1 MRSTGVSQGAL
12 RALALAAALVALWA
26 AGCGGGEEDAT
37 SGRKAAPLPE
47 GRKVVFL
54 EPGPVVIEDPSLVGR
69 TLKDVVSLGIT
80 AVRVVVFWNTVV
92 PEQRPDGFDAADP
105 EDPSYDFSRYDG
117 FLRAADER
125 GLETLVTISGPGPG
139 WTSDSD
145 DGLVNPNPEE
155 FGEFAEAVAT
165 RYGGSF
171 DPGDGPLP
179 AADYWSVWN
188 EPNLGI
194 FLQPQ
199 LVDGVPYSPLLY
211 RKLYLAAQES
221 IEEAAPET
229 PILIG
234 EAAPTGG
241 FNSVDPIPFA
251 RGVLCLD
258 EAAVAPA
265 CESGEIRAAGW
276 AVHPYGTAGQA
287 PFEPPPSDD
296 FVTIDSLAG
305 IAEVLDEAADAG
317 TAPEDLPIY
326 ITEYGVQSEPDPL
339 IGVPLETQAAYQG
352 IAEQFAYADP
362 RVESFAQ
369 YLMRDDPPDRAPGQL
384 YGGFESGLRFHD
396 GPAKPS
402 YDAFRLPLA
411 VRREG
416 PSVHLWGLVRPAREA
431 TDVEIRVADGG
442 RENSLQSVGTD
453 EAGIFELESEY
464 RDGRL
469 WQVRWEGPDGETF
482 EGPWTR
488 SYTYED
494 PFG

>member
-1 MRSTGVSQGAL
+1 V
-12 RALALAAALVALWA
+12 LALGAALVALCA
-26 AGCGGGEEDAT
+26 AGCGDDEETAT
-37 SGRKAAPLPE
+37 PEKAAALPE
-47 GRKVVFL
+47 GRELVFL
-54 EPGPVVIEDPSLVGR
+54 EPGPVVIEDPSLVDR
-69 TLKDVVSLGIT
+69 TLNDVVSLGIT

-125 GLETLVTISGPGPG
+125 GIETLVTISGPGPA
-139 WTSDSD
+139 WTSDSG

-165 RYGGSF
+165 RYGGGF
-171 DPGDGPLP
+171 DPGDGRLP

-194 FLQPQ
+194 FLRPQ

-234 EAAPTGG
+234 ETAPTGG
-241 FNSVDPIPFA
+241 FDSVDPIPFA

-258 EAAVAPA
+258 EAALAPA

-305 IAEVLDEAADAG
+305 IAEVLDEAADVG
-317 TAPEDLPIY
+317 TAPEDLPIH
-326 ITEYGVQSEPDPL
+326 ISEYGVQSEPDPF
-339 IGVPLETQAAYQG
+339 IGVPLETQAAYLS

-416 PSVHLWGLVRPAREA
+416 ASVHLWGLVRPAREA
-431 TDVEIRVADGG
+431 TEVEIRIADGG
-442 RENSLQSVGTD
+442 REKSLESVGTD
-453 EAGIFELESEY
+453 ETGIFELESEY

-469 WQVRWEGPDGETF
+469 WQVRWEAPDGGTF

-488 SYTYED
+488 SFTYED